1 MLRAYTP
8 TSGQESFTRAAPQAR
23 NMEDLRRQIVDLVNN
38 GEESVALTVY
48 EMPRPNSNS
57 VREDFLA
64 KLDANT
70 QQLRN
75 LRSPR
80 QRQKAVR
87 LFPIPDSQNGWK
99 PKLEVLGVGD
109 SSRTE
114 SPPPRTPMTPRQ
126 KSLRQKTVRFSI
138 NDNPNIKMS
147 RDTSSPLK
155 GDDEKP
161 IDKNYEIRGNAIGLK
176 RGGLR
181 SLMAY
186 KHLIEETEKRKH
198 SFHTT
203 LNIFRRRIRLNQEK
217 FIQPHESTNED
228 YIIHRN
234 AAQNKEMN
242 SSIGDENGRSVTPIG
257 RPKSSR
263 SNVLRLRSSLAAKR
277 AGIKLLPSPE
287 KETDEEQKENLKYS
301 YRLPDDPNWK
311 RDFSVQER
319 KDEGIPR
326 VKTYVLEED
335 VTRLTKGKGDAC
347 VALTIHNLDVHN
359 SLNGT
364 HEFKEKILDTE
375 ISCDIR
381 LIDWLEESKH
391 NCVTAGFC
399 PAAESIDFHPPPSP
413 VRSNN

>member
-8 TSGQESFTRAAPQAR
+8 ASGQESFTRAAPHSR
-23 NMEDLRRQIVDLVNN
+23 NMEDIRRQIVDLVNN

-48 EMPRPNSNS
+48 EMPRPSSNS

-109 SSRTE
+109 SNRIE
-114 SPPPRTPMTPRQ
+114 SPPPRTPKTPR
-126 KSLRQKTVRFSI
+126 KMSSRQKTVRFSI

-147 RDTSSPLK
+147 RDASSPPK
-155 GDDEKP
+155 GDDAKP

-217 FIQPHESTNED
+217 FIQPHESTHED

-234 AAQNKEMN
+234 VTQTREVH
-242 SSIGDENGRSVTPIG
+242 SPIGEENGRSGTPIN
-257 RPKSSR
+257 RPKSSGSNAQRFR
-263 SNVLRLRSSLAAKR
+263 SYLAAKR
-277 AGIKLLPSPE
+277 TGIKVPSSPE
-287 KETDEEQKENLKYS
+287 DKTDEEPKENLKYS
-301 YRLPDDPNWK
+301 YKLPDDPNWK
-311 RDFSVQER
+311 KEFSVQ
-319 KDEGIPR
+319 DDGIPR

-364 HEFKEKILDTE
+364 HDFNVKCFDTE

-381 LIDWLEESKH
+381 LLDWLEESKR
-391 NCVTAGFC
+391 NCVTAGFY
-399 PAAESIDFHPPPSP
+399 PTNETIDLQPPPSP
-413 VRSNN
+413 ARSNN